1 MTGFQKSW
9 QRNGDEFVSS
19 VLGLVCRKSTLHVA
33 QGSPVAVVRLCAIG
47 WVFVYFFWRDSFDSH
62 SVELTAVVKAKDEQ
76 NQNI

>member
-1 MTGFQKSW
+1 M
-9 QRNGDEFVSS
+9 
-19 VLGLVCRKSTLHVA
+19 A